1 MRNLA
6 DGHLLQLIE
15 PKKLELLERPQLADH
30 DSLRLRQRRELATR
44 TWTPQRVSNVESFR
58 NDFRTRAAAD
68 PEEGNVQSVGCEA
81 GSFR

>member
-15 PKKLELLERPQLADH
+15 PKKLEQLERPQLADH

-44 TWTPQRVSNVESFR
+44 TWTLQRVSVVAQSFVLQ
-58 NDFRTRAAAD
+58 TGAA
-68 PEEGNVQSVGCEA
+68 EQVGQ
-81 GSFR
+81 F